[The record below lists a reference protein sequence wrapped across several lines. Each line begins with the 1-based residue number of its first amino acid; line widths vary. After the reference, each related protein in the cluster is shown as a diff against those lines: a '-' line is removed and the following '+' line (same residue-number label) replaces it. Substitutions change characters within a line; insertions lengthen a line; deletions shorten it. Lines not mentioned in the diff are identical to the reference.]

1 MLNFSQA
8 SRILTVC
15 CQKERIRVIF
25 VQLVCS
31 IVSTPFD
38 QVDRTT
44 LPSLPILT
52 HVYEF
57 CIQILPI
64 LMSHLL
70 VKSFSDEKHSLD
82 QMPFNHFYFFDQILL
97 HILKPF
103 SIFFSIIIFVLL
115 HFFYQIANIKVLCN
129 IFLTEIL

>member
-1 MLNFSQA
+1 M
-8 SRILTVC
+8 
-15 CQKERIRVIF
+15 
-25 VQLVCS
+25 QLVCS

-57 CIQILPI
+57 CTQILPI

-115 HFFYQIANIKVLCN
+115 HFFFIRLQILRFCAT
-129 IFLTEIL
+129 FF